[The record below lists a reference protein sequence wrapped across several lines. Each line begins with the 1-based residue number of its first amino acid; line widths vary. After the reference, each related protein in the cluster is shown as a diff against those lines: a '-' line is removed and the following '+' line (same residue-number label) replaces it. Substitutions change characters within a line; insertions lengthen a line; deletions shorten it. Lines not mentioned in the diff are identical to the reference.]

1 MTTSDTP
8 PPRDQIVAYFT
19 WLLDSFNL
27 FYGAPRPSPKK
38 KTRTRAPTFAE
49 RDAEER
55 DAIADWVTPFRR
67 WLESGAANVR
77 GRTVGRAILRLWN
90 DQIEVSGA
98 TSLEE
103 VFGGLDSANRAG
115 VVRMFAHFRSF

>member
-1 MTTSDTP
+1 MTTTSP
-8 PPRDQIVAYFT
+8 PPRDQIVGYFT
-19 WLLDSFNL
+19 WLLESFNL
-27 FYGAPRPSPKK
+27 FDGAPRPTTKK
-38 KTRTRAPTFAE
+38 KTRTRTPTVEE

-77 GRTVGRAILRLWN
+77 ARTVGRAILRLWN
-90 DQIEVSGA
+90 DDIKVAGA

-103 VFGGLDSANRAG
+103 VFGSLDNVNRAG
-115 VVRMFAHFRSF
+115 VVRLFTHFRSF